1 MLLNVA
7 YVDTWKVLDQE
18 DLQAY
23 MGLLIL
29 AGVYRSNNEA
39 TNLMGWGVREAYI
52 PVNYVPATASCHLT
66 SYPIL

>member
-1 MLLNVA
+1 MLLNEA
-7 YVDTWKVLDQE
+7 YVDTWKVWDQE

-39 TNLMGWGVREAYI
+39 TNDGWGVREAYI
-52 PVNYVPATASCHLT
+52 LVNYVPATVSSRHLT
-66 SYPIL
+66 SYLI